1 VLTRQLLVFSR
12 EQLLQPRVVDPND
25 PIDDSTNLLTRVIEE
40 DIRLS

>member
-1 VLTRQLLVFSR
+1 MLTRQLLVFSR

-40 DIRLS
+40 DIGLS